1 MGLRGK
7 RRQRFKVLTLDRPE
21 EEEEE
26 ENSTCEVAEAR
37 KRLTF
42 KVSGHLTSEDRVYED
57 RHGQRL
63 GKRTGKR
70 QEQQVRESPEQS
82 RRVWVSSGRL

>member
-26 ENSTCEVAEAR
+26 EENSTCEVAER
-37 KRLTF
+37 
-42 KVSGHLTSEDRVYED
+42 
-57 RHGQRL
+57 
-63 GKRTGKR
+63 
-70 QEQQVRESPEQS
+70 S
-82 RRVWVSSGRL
+82 RFQAI

>member
-1 MGLRGK
+1 MRS
-7 RRQRFKVLTLDRPE
+7 RR
-21 EEEEE
+21 
-26 ENSTCEVAEAR
+26 
-37 KRLTF
+37 TF

-70 QEQQVRESPEQS
+70 QEQQVRESPERS

>member
-26 ENSTCEVAEAR
+26 NSTCEVAER
-37 KRLTF
+37 
-42 KVSGHLTSEDRVYED
+42 
-57 RHGQRL
+57 
-63 GKRTGKR
+63 
-70 QEQQVRESPEQS
+70 S
-82 RRVWVSSGRL
+82 RFQAI

>member
-7 RRQRFKVLTLDRPE
+7 RRQRFKVLTLDRP
-21 EEEEE
+21 EEEE

-57 RHGQRL
+57 RHGRRL
-63 GKRTGKR
+63 V
-70 QEQQVRESPEQS
+70 QED
-82 RRVWVSSGRL
+82 